1 MTETSSD
8 GTVAHDSDD
17 LRESIKS
24 NAGQHQFLSAGA
36 GAGKT
41 TILVEH
47 YLHLLGEGYK
57 PAQIVAV
64 TFTEKAAAEMK
75 QRLREECRARAR
87 QPAAGDAASAASAS
101 PDVDW
106 KALVHELEAAPI
118 STIHGFCA
126 RLLREHALVAGLD
139 PEFTVLD
146 QTDAELLLE
155 ETIRQHLLTRLGSEQ
170 TARTLAVT
178 LGYGDLV
185 RILIA
190 LGQNRV
196 KLEGVL
202 ADTAYQSPDELLSRR
217 REMIHVR
224 QVEVLGKILEHEKFA
239 PSLQHILD
247 TQGPEGDKLEERRR
261 ELHEIIVSHGLNE
274 CTTENLSPE
283 QQDSLIAGL
292 KKMRGVHAGRAGR
305 APEWSKANL
314 DIAQMREAQREFAHD
329 EGMLTQFDDDIN
341 KAIWNSK
348 VEEESAELT
357 FALVQELKAAL
368 EAYAAAKK
376 QMGAVDFEDLLELT
390 RKLWADSPETLE
402 RAGAAICHLLI
413 DEFQDTNTL
422 QKQVLWPLVT
432 GQQYDPAVAPNL
444 AETGGRCLFIVGDAK
459 QSIYRFRG
467 ADVTVFNTTRDEM
480 SSQDCCVIHELTRNF
495 RSNASLVEVYNR
507 LFSHEA
513 VMGTDEKEKW
523 EATYVNMEIALPPL
537 PKGQHPVE
545 VHVIAAQSASSG
557 EGSEAA
563 DSADMQELRKREA
576 RWIAGRLVKMID
588 DSQMQVRHKSG
599 TEECWEPVRPGD
611 MAILLRAMTDVHIY
625 EQALRRVGLP
635 YYLVVGRGFFDAQEV
650 QDVANFLKT
659 LENELD
665 DVALVGALRSP
676 MIGLSDETLYHLSR
690 LNAPSWW
697 ARLQQVVSANAGASG
712 AQADEMSA
720 HTDETI
726 QVIEESQLQ
735 RIRRAYALFTEL
747 RAKKN
752 RLSLSA
758 LVQEVVD
765 RTGFSATL
773 AGQFSGAQLVSNV
786 RKLVELAGQFQSQGQ
801 ALGHAGLRDFIEHIT
816 RLTMRQEREGQAPI
830 EEESGNS
837 IKLITYHSAKGLQWP
852 VVVLPDLCRKPGG
865 DKPAYRFH
873 PASGFAV
880 KSFPV
885 QAVESSAEN
894 IWPSVAAEIKEADD
908 REEEAEKRRLF
919 YVGATR
925 ARDLLIL
932 SAVTKLTGK
941 GNISQDASDSP
952 LGWVSEALNT
962 EIWTDAGS
970 NSADETLWKW
980 HEEGLQL
987 SDCLEISDEQYQPP
1001 ALPTTGSVDEL
1012 LPHIVGQVGPVA
1024 ETLEGQLRFTATELS
1039 LYHHC
1044 PRMYELQ
1051 NRLGLP
1057 GMAPVFG
1064 TTSQAALNAMELGT
1078 VVHRVLQLV
1087 GSGGVDKLGEL
1098 VPLVDTPP
1106 ALPLGTDFDRR
1117 AAEQAASIHAH
1128 VRHFVDSNLYDNLF
1142 QTDSDLRSEVGL
1154 SVLLTVGGKQ
1164 VMIEGKV
1171 DALVHTA
1178 DGQYHLLDYKTGQ
1191 FDEAM
1196 HEQYR
1201 VQLGL
1206 YCYAVE
1212 QATGCCPA
1220 TASLVYL
1227 TQSDC
1232 AAQKEDVCQIKQYA
1246 LDAAERA
1253 ICGIWARQFEHRTDD
1268 CSYCHQ
1274 HRYCKEHPSISD

>member
-1 MTETSSD
+1 MTETLSGD
-8 GTVAHDSDD
+8 TVVHDDD
-17 LRESIKS
+17 TLRESIVS
-24 NAGQHQFLSAGA
+24 NVEQHQFLSAGA

-75 QRLREECRARAR
+75 QRLREECRVRA
-87 QPAAGDAASAASAS
+87 QQQTASGDAASAVSAS
-101 PDVDW
+101 PGVDW
-106 KALVHELEAAPI
+106 ESLVHELEAAPI

-126 RLLREHALVAGLD
+126 RLLREHALVASLD

-155 ETIRQHLLTRLGSEQ
+155 ETIRRHLLTRLSSEQ
-170 TARTLAVT
+170 TARTLAMT

-185 RILIA
+185 RVLIA
-190 LGQNRV
+190 LGKERV

-202 ADTAYQSPDELLSRR
+202 VDTAYQSPDELLSRWQ
-217 REMIHVR
+217 EMAEERKVR
-224 QVEVLGKILEHEKFA
+224 VLRKILEHEQFA

-247 TQGPEGDKLEERRR
+247 TQGPEGDKLEERRQQ
-261 ELHEIIVSHGLNE
+261 LCEIIYSHQLHLYSTYELTPARYNQVLAALEELLEVPATNVGSNNAWSALGLDMN
-274 CTTENLSPE
+274 
-283 QQDSLIAGL
+283 A
-292 KKMRGVHAGRAGR
+292 M
-305 APEWSKANL
+305 KA
-314 DIAQMREAQREFAHD
+314 AQRLFIHKS
-329 EGMLTQFDDDIN
+329 EGLLGQLKNDIN
-341 KAIWNSK
+341 SVTWNSE

-432 GQQYDPAVAPNL
+432 GEQYDPVVAPHL

-537 PKGQHPVE
+537 PEDQHPVE

-611 MAILLRAMTDVHIY
+611 VAILLRAMTDVHIY
-625 EQALRRVGLP
+625 EQALRHAGLP

-665 DVALVGALRSP
+665 DVALVGALRSL

-697 ARLQQVVSANAGASG
+697 ARLQQAALALANGEASD

-752 RLSLSA
+752 RLPLPA

-801 ALGHAGLRDFIEHIT
+801 ATGHAGLRDFIEHIT

-830 EEESGNS
+830 EEESGDS

-852 VVVLPDLCRKPGG
+852 VVVLPDLCRGAGG
-865 DKPAYRFH
+865 DKSAYRFH

-885 QAVESSAEN
+885 QAVKDDAKN
-894 IWPSVAAEIKEADD
+894 IWPSVAAEIKEADE
-908 REEEAEKRRLF
+908 REEKAEKRRLF

-1024 ETLEGQLRFTATELS
+1024 KTLEGQLRFTATELS

-1064 TTSQAALNAMELGT
+1064 ATSQAALNAMELGT

-1106 ALPLGTDFDRR
+1106 ALPLGTEFDRR

-1128 VRHFVDSNLYDNLF
+1128 VLHFVNSDLYDNLF
-1142 QTDSDLRSEVGL
+1142 QADSDLRSEVGL
-1154 SVLLTVGGKQ
+1154 SVLLTVGGQQ

-1212 QATGCCPA
+1212 QATGYCPA
-1220 TASLVYL
+1220 TANLVYL

-1232 AAQKEDVCQIKQYA
+1232 VVQEEEVCQIKQYA
-1246 LDAAERA
+1246 LDAAGNA
-1253 ICGIWARQFEHRTDD
+1253 ICGIWAHQFE
-1268 CSYCHQ
+1268 Q
-1274 HRYCKEHPSISD
+1274 